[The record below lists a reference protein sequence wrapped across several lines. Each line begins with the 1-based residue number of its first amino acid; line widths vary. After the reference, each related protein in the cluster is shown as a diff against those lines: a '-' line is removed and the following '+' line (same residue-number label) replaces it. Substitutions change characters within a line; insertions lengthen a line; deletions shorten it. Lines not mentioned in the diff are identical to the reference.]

1 MWLLMVEWKY
11 NQTYT
16 EMENLDEIN
25 YKMQWHMRL
34 QMWCQ
39 KKEIFT
45 MKAKLI
51 PKTLSGFFVL

>member
-1 MWLLMVEWKY
+1 
-11 NQTYT
+11 
-16 EMENLDEIN
+16 MENLDEIN

-39 KKEIFT
+39 NIEIFT

-51 PKTLSGFFVL
+51 SKTLSSFSVL